1 MNSVV
6 LRSVCWQLSK
16 QMEHPEEY
24 YYYKVNRFLLSVT
37 GLCPYQSKWRAR
49 LIRAVLTVTM
59 LITIVLL
66 INSIFITSDI
76 TVDYMVD
83 WIPAFLIVLIALSSL
98 YTRVIH
104 VDKFRELFERMSK
117 DWALQKTHD
126 EAKIMHEH
134 AETARLF
141 TLCCLSAAYI
151 FVGIYIIWM
160 FSSEVLDIIS
170 PMNESRPQRRPIN
183 IQFFIDDERYSY
195 HVRTQISL
203 ALLVTTT
210 IYVGCTGLF
219 QTHAQHVCGMCELLG
234 YRAERLFC
242 VVKNEVACDLIQKSQ
257 ISYGNIAIFVRQHCN
272 IIRFVDIIE
281 TCNTIQFLIDLIGHI
296 IMMSLTLIQML
307 TFSNFE
313 RAFRSVSVSIV
324 GLCYMFMSCYMGQR
338 IRDSSSSVCEK
349 IFNCAWNNTVVPK
362 QKALLI
368 IMMRRYR
375 PLILTGCKFYVMS
388 LQNFGMISSM
398 FTSEVTVDFI
408 VDGIPSLLL
417 IIGSLTNLYMRI
429 NHIDKFR
436 ELLERMSKD
445 WALQKSHDE
454 IKIMHEHAETSRLFT
469 LYYLILTYMNIGGY
483 NIWMFI
489 PDILDTVS
497 PMNDSRPRVRPFNAE
512 FFIDEERYFHLIR
525 IHISLVLLMLPVI
538 YIASSTYFMTLTQ
551 HVCGMCELLGY
562 RAERL
567 FCVVRDEATCG
578 LIEKSQISYGN
589 MAVFVR
595 QHYNII
601 QFVDIIETCHTVQ
614 FLMDLTG
621 IVILMSLT
629 LIQVLTI
636 SSFELAIRSVGVSIT
651 SLCYLFMVCY
661 MGQRITDVSSSI
673 CDKIFKS
680 TWYDAVVSEQKAL
693 LMIIMRRY
701 HPLILTACKFY
712 VMSLQNFGMV
722 RKKYAYSARVI
733 TNGE

>member
-1 MNSVV
+1 
-6 LRSVCWQLSK
+6 
-16 QMEHPEEY
+16 MEHPEEH
-24 YYYKVNRFLLSVT
+24 YYKVNRFLLSVT

-83 WIPAFLIVLIALSSL
+83 WIPAFLIVLIALSNL
-98 YTRVIH
+98 YTRIIH
-104 VDKFRELFERMSK
+104 VNKFRELFERMSR

-170 PMNESRPQRRPIN
+170 PMNESRPQRQPIN

-195 HVRTQISL
+195 HVRTQISVV
-203 ALLVTTT
+203 LLVTTT
-210 IYVGCTGLF
+210 IYISCTGLF

-242 VVKNEVACDLIQKSQ
+242 VVKNEVACDLNQKSQ
-257 ISYGNIAIFVRQHCN
+257 ISYGNIAIFVQQHCN
-272 IIRFVDIIE
+272 IIKFVDIIE

-313 RAFRSVSVSIV
+313 RAFRSISVSIV

-388 LQNFGMISSM
+388 LQNFGMI
-398 FTSEVTVDFI
+398 
-408 VDGIPSLLL
+408 
-417 IIGSLTNLYMRI
+417 
-429 NHIDKFR
+429 
-436 ELLERMSKD
+436 
-445 WALQKSHDE
+445 LQ
-454 IKIMHEHAETSRLFT
+454 TT
-469 LYYLILTYMNIGGY
+469 
-483 NIWMFI
+483 
-489 PDILDTVS
+489 
-497 PMNDSRPRVRPFNAE
+497 
-512 FFIDEERYFHLIR
+512 
-525 IHISLVLLMLPVI
+525 
-538 YIASSTYFMTLTQ
+538 
-551 HVCGMCELLGY
+551 
-562 RAERL
+562 
-567 FCVVRDEATCG
+567 
-578 LIEKSQISYGN
+578 ISYC
-589 MAVFVR
+589 MFMR
-595 QHYNII
+595 Q
-601 QFVDIIETCHTVQ
+601 F
-614 FLMDLTG
+614 
-621 IVILMSLT
+621 
-629 LIQVLTI
+629 
-636 SSFELAIRSVGVSIT
+636 
-651 SLCYLFMVCY
+651 
-661 MGQRITDVSSSI
+661 
-673 CDKIFKS
+673 
-680 TWYDAVVSEQKAL
+680 
-693 LMIIMRRY
+693 
-701 HPLILTACKFY
+701 
-712 VMSLQNFGMV
+712 
-722 RKKYAYSARVI
+722 
-733 TNGE
+733 

>member
-1 MNSVV
+1 
-6 LRSVCWQLSK
+6 
-16 QMEHPEEY
+16 MEHPGEH
-24 YYYKVNRFLLSVT
+24 YYKLNRLLLSIS
-37 GLCPYQSKWRAR
+37 GLCPYQSKRNAL
-49 LIRAVLTVTM
+49 LIRAAYTVVM
-59 LITIVLL
+59 LS
-66 INSIFITSDI
+66 SIF
-76 TVDYMVD
+76 
-83 WIPAFLIVLIALSSL
+83 F
-98 YTRVIH
+98 
-104 VDKFRELFERMSK
+104 
-117 DWALQKTHD
+117 
-126 EAKIMHEH
+126 
-134 AETARLF
+134 
-141 TLCCLSAAYI
+141 
-151 FVGIYIIWM
+151 
-160 FSSEVLDIIS
+160 
-170 PMNESRPQRRPIN
+170 
-183 IQFFIDDERYSY
+183 
-195 HVRTQISL
+195 QIS
-203 ALLVTTT
+203 
-210 IYVGCTGLF
+210 
-219 QTHAQHVCGMCELLG
+219 
-234 YRAERLFC
+234 
-242 VVKNEVACDLIQKSQ
+242 
-257 ISYGNIAIFVRQHCN
+257 
-272 IIRFVDIIE
+272 
-281 TCNTIQFLIDLIGHI
+281 
-296 IMMSLTLIQML
+296 
-307 TFSNFE
+307 
-313 RAFRSVSVSIV
+313 SI
-324 GLCYMFMSCYMGQR
+324 
-338 IRDSSSSVCEK
+338 
-349 IFNCAWNNTVVPK
+349 
-362 QKALLI
+362 
-368 IMMRRYR
+368 
-375 PLILTGCKFYVMS
+375 
-388 LQNFGMISSM
+388 

-417 IIGSLTNLYMRI
+417 IMGSLTNLYMRI

-436 ELLERMSKD
+436 ELLERMSRD

-469 LYYLILTYMNIGGY
+469 LYYLILTYVNIGGY

-601 QFVDIIETCHTVQ
+601 QFVDIVEACHTVP
-614 FLMDLTG
+614 FLIDLTAI
-621 IVILMSLT
+621 IVLMSLT

-636 SSFELAIRSVGVSIT
+636 SSLELAIRSVGVSIT

-680 TWYDAVVSEQKAL
+680 TWYNAVVSEQKAL
-693 LMIIMRRY
+693 LMIMMRRY

-712 VMSLQNFGMV
+712 VMSLQNFGMILQT
-722 RKKYAYSARVI
+722 VI
-733 TNGE
+733 SYGMCIRQF